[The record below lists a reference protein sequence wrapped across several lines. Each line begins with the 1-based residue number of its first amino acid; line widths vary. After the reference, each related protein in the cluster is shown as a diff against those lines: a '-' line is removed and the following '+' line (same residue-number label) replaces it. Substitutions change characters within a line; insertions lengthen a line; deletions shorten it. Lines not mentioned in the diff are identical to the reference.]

1 MPTHAEK
8 QIVPYTPEQLFD
20 LVADVAKY
28 PRFLPWCVAARVRHR
43 TEHHLL
49 SDLTIG
55 FGPFRES
62 FTSRVTLDRPHRV
75 TVKYENGPFRYLNNQ
90 WEFAPHDSGTEVD
103 FFVDFEFRS
112 RILQAAIGV
121 VFNEA
126 VRRMVKAF
134 RKRAHEVYGPPLIR
148 QERADGLCA
157 RPSGPVPSTRAG
169 EPVLRHADPAL
180 RRHEGRDDA
189 GGGR

>member
-1 MPTHAEK
+1 MPTHAER

-20 LVADVAKY
+20 LVADVDKY

-43 TEHHLL
+43 TECHLM

-62 FTSRVTLDRPHRV
+62 FTSRVTLDRPQRV
-75 TVKYENGPFRYLNNQ
+75 TVRYETGPFRYLNNQ
-90 WEFAPHDSGTEVD
+90 WEFAPHDAGTEVA

-112 RILQAAIGV
+112 RLLQSAIGV

-126 VRRMVKAF
+126 VRRMVNAF
-134 RKRAHEVYGPPLIR
+134 RKRARDVYGPPLIR
-148 QERADGLCA
+148 QERSDGLLA
-157 RPSGPVPSTRAG
+157 RPTGPILAARAG
-169 EPVLRHADPAL
+169 EPVLGHADPTL
-180 RRHEGRDDA
+180 PRDEGRDDA
-189 GGGR
+189 GAGR